1 MTNTHLTPQ
10 DRTTLK
16 VLYSMMFTES
26 KRRYPDHPLPPKP
39 FDVRKTSQ
47 LEGAICKWFQLYGY
61 KAERVHV
68 QGRLIGSD
76 VVTYNTIT
84 GKRQAIDKAKYVP
97 STGAKG
103 TADISVTCRNKE
115 GAVMSLRIEVKNGY
129 TNDRVRPD
137 QIKYKQQH
145 EAAGG
150 TYIVIH
156 YFSEFIEWAN
166 QNVLLTTKS

>member
-1 MTNTHLTPQ
+1 MTTS
-10 DRTTLK
+10 DRTALK
-16 VLYSMMFTES
+16 QFYLELWQDNCI
-26 KRRYPDHPLPPKP
+26 RHPLTEPRLVASPKP
-39 FDVRKTSQ
+39 FNLTKTND
-47 LEGAICKWFQLYGY
+47 LERAVCRWFELKGY
-61 KAERVHV
+61 KAERVKV

-84 GKRQAIDKAKYVP
+84 GKRQTIDKAKYVP

-145 EAAGG
+145 EASGG
-150 TYIVIH
+150 TYIIIH
-156 YFSEFIEWAN
+156 YFSEFIEWAKE
-166 QNVLLTTKS
+166 NVLLTNKS

>member
-1 MTNTHLTPQ
+1 MTPT
-10 DRTTLK
+10 DRTALK
-16 VLYSMMFTES
+16 QFYLELWQDNCL
-26 KRRYPDHPLPPKP
+26 RHPLTEPRLVASPKP
-39 FDVRKTSQ
+39 FNLTKTND
-47 LEGAICKWFQLYGY
+47 LERAICRWFELKGY
-61 KAERVHV
+61 KAERVKV

-84 GKRQAIDKAKYVP
+84 GKRQTIDKAKYVP

-103 TADISVTCRNKE
+103 TADISITCRNKE

>member
-1 MTNTHLTPQ
+1 MTNTHLTTQ

-26 KRRYPDHPLPPKP
+26 KRRYPDHPLPPMP

-84 GKRQAIDKAKYVP
+84 GKRQTIDKAKYVP

-137 QIKYKQQH
+137 QI
-145 EAAGG
+145 
-150 TYIVIH
+150 
-156 YFSEFIEWAN
+156 
-166 QNVLLTTKS
+166 